1 MCFHCPYF
9 MSRLMIL
16 RMTGNT
22 TEAEFWFSTF
32 SSNIVGYA
40 SGDASA
46 ILLQS
51 IAYLGWNMNLAV
63 YLFLSYSLLG
73 LGSRLCFQTKQNCF
87 KFSSRSTGERVQ

>member
-1 MCFHCPYF
+1 

-32 SSNIVGYA
+32 SSNIVDYA

-51 IAYLGWNMNLAV
+51 IV
-63 YLFLSYSLLG
+63 YL
-73 LGSRLCFQTKQNCF
+73 C
-87 KFSSRSTGERVQ
+87 

>member
-1 MCFHCPYF
+1 

-51 IAYLGWNMNLAV
+51 IV
-63 YLFLSYSLLG
+63 YL
-73 LGSRLCFQTKQNCF
+73 C
-87 KFSSRSTGERVQ
+87 